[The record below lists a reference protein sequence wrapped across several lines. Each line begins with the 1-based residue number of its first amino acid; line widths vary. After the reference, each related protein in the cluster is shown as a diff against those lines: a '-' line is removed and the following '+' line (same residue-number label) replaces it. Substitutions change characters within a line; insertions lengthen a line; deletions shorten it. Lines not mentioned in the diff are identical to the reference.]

1 VTLMTRLFIVDTN
14 VLIAGLLTRRPD
26 SPTVRLLD
34 AMLDGSLMFLLSPEL
49 LAEYRAVLLRPRIAS
64 IHGLS
69 ESDVDA
75 LLTEITANAIWRE
88 PQPQPT
94 PAPDSGDA
102 HLWALLA
109 CEANAALITGDELLL
124 RNPLK
129 GRLVIRPGDFF
140 TPRLEI
146 VAIEVDGRP
155 VIADAGGLEVGAGQT
170 LRIAVTL
177 RPRPADARFRV
188 MSDGITWG
196 PATPDSVLPVSTAQ
210 TGLRPVR
217 IAAFSTGGAWP
228 ADTTGLL
235 VRVSERPVARAEA
248 PAATA
253 APARPGDGGVS
264 PVLAAILAAVLSVV
278 AAGAV
283 VWFYARRR
291 AAAGSAG
298 VSPVPRPPKGAT
310 VVGDGTRALSSAGG
324 FGPRP
329 GEGDSLVDRLKS
341 ELEIEVERLRARVS
355 ELLDTTKRLRKMNRE
370 LREEVCFLEESNA
383 HLRELQQKK
392 EELLAMIAHDIK
404 NPAGAIAALAE
415 LLQSY
420 DGKVI
425 EQKGLIDEILM
436 TSARILRLSQDLSDA
451 LVAEVKD
458 LPLDLKVDSLR
469 PMVESVV
476 RMNQAAAAR
485 KQIAIRA
492 SIPDTLPQ
500 IEMDG
505 PRIEE
510 VLDNLVCNAVKYSR
524 PESTVRVDLKG
535 TPSHITIEVIDTG
548 PGFSSQDMEQ
558 AFQLG
563 QKLTATPTGGEESSG
578 LGLWIVRKIVE
589 AHHGLVYI
597 RSTPGKGSVFT
608 VKLPTLQGN

>member
-1 VTLMTRLFIVDTN
+1 MRNPNSASLWPRPDGLRV
-14 VLIAGLLTRRPD
+14 AGL
-26 SPTVRLLD
+26 
-34 AMLDGSLMFLLSPEL
+34 AGSLL
-49 LAEYRAVLLRPRIAS
+49 
-64 IHGLS
+64 
-69 ESDVDA
+69 
-75 LLTEITANAIWRE
+75 
-88 PQPQPT
+88 
-94 PAPDSGDA
+94 
-102 HLWALLA
+102 
-109 CEANAALITGDELLL
+109 AALWWTTTA
-124 RNPLK
+124 
-129 GRLVIRPGDFF
+129 VHAA

-146 VAIEVDGRP
+146 VALEVDGRP
-155 VIADAGGLEVGAGQT
+155 VIADAGELEVGAGQT
-170 LRIAVTL
+170 LRIAVSL

-196 PATPDSVLPVSTAQ
+196 AATPDSVLSVSTAQ
-210 TGLRPVR
+210 PGLRPVR
-217 IAAFSTGGAWP
+217 VAAFSAGGAWP

-235 VRVSERPVARAEA
+235 VRVVEPASVRAERPPAGGGSA
-248 PAATA
+248 PA
-253 APARPGDGGVS
+253 GSGGIS
-264 PVLAAILAAVLSVV
+264 PVLAAILAAVLSLV
-278 AAGAV
+278 AAAAA
-283 VWFYARRR
+283 VWFYARHR
-291 AAAGSAG
+291 AAAGGPAAP
-298 VSPVPRPPKGAT
+298 PVPRPPKGVT
-310 VVGDGTRALSSAGG
+310 IVGDGTRAPSSAGG

-329 GEGDSLVDRLKS
+329 GEGDALVDRLKS
-341 ELEIEVERLRARVS
+341 ELELEVDRLRARVA

-383 HLRELQQKK
+383 QLRELQQKK

-425 EQKGLIDEILM
+425 EQKGLIEEILM
-436 TSARILRLSQDLSDA
+436 TSARILRLSQDLSNA

-492 SIPDTLPQ
+492 AIPDSLPQ

-510 VLDNLVCNAVKYSR
+510 VLDNLVSNAVKYSR

-535 TPSHITIEVIDTG
+535 TPSHITIEVVDTG

-563 QKLTATPTGGEESSG
+563 KKLTATPTGGEDSSG

-608 VKLPTLQGN
+608 VKLPTLQGS